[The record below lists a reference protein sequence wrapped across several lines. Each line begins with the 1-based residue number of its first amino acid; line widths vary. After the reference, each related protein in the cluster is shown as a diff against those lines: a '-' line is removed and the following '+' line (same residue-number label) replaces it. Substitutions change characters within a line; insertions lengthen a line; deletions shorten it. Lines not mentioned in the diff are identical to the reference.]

1 MQMTGEYRI
10 EAARETVWAALN
22 DPEVLKASIPGCE
35 ELEQTADDAFEAKVR
50 AKVGP
55 VSARFAGA
63 VTLSDIVAP
72 ESYTI
77 SGEGKG
83 GAAGFA
89 SGGAKIRLD
98 ALDDGATQLHYEV
111 DAKVGGKLAQLGSRL
126 IDSTAKKMADQFFTN
141 FAQQVST
148 AAPATEAAAIEAPA
162 AEAATTAATEATA
175 PAESVAPAATEPSAA
190 EQAEMQEAALRGA
203 AAGHSR
209 PSDAPAES
217 EADVRRRAAEASS
230 QAVKEA
236 RATKSLSPIVWVAGL
251 IAVVAILWALFGG

>member
-1 MQMTGEYRI
+1 MQMTGDYRI
-10 EAARETVWAALN
+10 EAPREAVWAALN

-126 IDSTAKKMADQFFTN
+126 IDSTAKKMADQFFTT
-141 FAQQVST
+141 FAEQVST
-148 AAPATEAAAIEAPA
+148 AAPA
-162 AEAATTAATEATA
+162 AATEAPEA
-175 PAESVAPAATEPSAA
+175 AESAAPAATEPSAA
-190 EQAEMQEAALRGA
+190 EEAEMRAAALRGA
-203 AAGHSR
+203 VPGHSS

-217 EADVRRRAAEASS
+217 EADVRRRAAEAST
-230 QAVKEA
+230 QAVTQV
-236 RATKSLSPIVWVAGL
+236 RATTSLSPVVWVAGL

>member
-148 AAPATEAAAIEAPA
+148 AAPTPEAPA
-162 AEAATTAATEATA
+162 AEAGTTT

-217 EADVRRRAAEASS
+217 EADVKRRAAEAST

>member
-10 EAARETVWAALN
+10 EAPRDKVWAALN

-35 ELEQTADDAFEAKVR
+35 EMQQTGDDSFEAKVR

-63 VTLSDIVAP
+63 VKLSDINPP

-89 SGGAKIRLD
+89 SGGAKVRLAEVD
-98 ALDDGATQLHYEV
+98 GGATQLHYEV

-126 IDSTAKKMADQFFTN
+126 IDSTAKKMADQFFAN
-141 FAQQVST
+141 FATTVAGQAPEGGT
-148 AAPATEAAAIEAPA
+148 ATGGAEPPKPEAAAPAPA
-162 AEAATTAATEATA
+162 TGPTPEQ
-175 PAESVAPAATEPSAA
+175 
-190 EQAEMQEAALRGA
+190 QAEMQEKAMHGA
-203 AAGHSR
+203 APGHIA
-209 PSDAPAES
+209 PSDAPAEGM
-217 EADVRRRAAEASS
+217 EEVKRRAAQASTT
-230 QAVKEA
+230 AVETA
-236 RATKSLSPIVWVAGL
+236 RGQKSMSPIVWIVGV
-251 IAVVAILWALFGG
+251 IAIVAILWAVFAL

>member
-141 FAQQVST
+141 FAQQVSN
-148 AAPATEAAAIEAPA
+148 AAPTPEAPA
-162 AEAATTAATEATA
+162 AEAGTTA

-217 EADVRRRAAEASS
+217 EADVKRRAAEAST